1 MKKLVVALLAM
12 MGCSTRCDKN
22 KEAVKAMPENIFRGK
37 RVAEKSAGNDS
48 YNSSTKFTYDND
60 GHLILVNSFYKGELR
75 YEDILTYDNNKLTV
89 IKKNRGEI
97 VYETTYLINKK
108 GFVEFGVEF
117 YYEEDQ
123 GITTKYTTNYEFKYT
138 ADGYL
143 SEVKE
148 VEYAGTAGESIN
160 IIKYLYSA
168 SNLISRSEFYNG
180 EKTMDS
186 IYTVGTVIN
195 KDGAIY
201 TGDFECVLFYAGVLG
216 KTSKKLII
224 KEYCSDYYSAS
235 PAIFFDYYDYELDK
249 EGYVLKVKTKK
260 ETNDEWNVRDTY
272 TYN

>member
-1 MKKLVVALLAM
+1 M

-48 YNSSTKFTYDND
+48 YNSSTKFTYDKD
-60 GHLILVNSFYKGELR
+60 GHLVLVKSFYKGELR

-108 GFVEFGVEF
+108 GFVEFGIEF

-186 IYTVGTVIN
+186 IYTVGTVKN

-235 PAIFFDYYDYELDK
+235 PTVFFDYYDYELDK

-260 ETNDEWNVRDTY
+260 ETNDEWNVRETY

>member
-1 MKKLVVALLAM
+1 M
-12 MGCSTRCDKN
+12 MGCSTRYAKN
-22 KEAVKAMPENIFRGK
+22 EETVKVMPENILRGK
-37 RVAEKSAGNDS
+37 RVAEKNFDNDF
-48 YNSSTKFTYDND
+48 NSLTKFTYDKD
-60 GHLILVNSFYKGELR
+60 GHLVLVNSFCKGELR
-75 YEDILTYDNNKLTV
+75 YENILTYDNNKLTV
-89 IKKNRGEI
+89 IKKNRGKIE
-97 VYETTYLINKK
+97 YETIYLINKK

-123 GITTKYTTNYEFKYT
+123 GIITKYTTTYEFKYT

-148 VEYAGTAGESIN
+148 VEYSGTAGESIN

-168 SNLISRSEFYNG
+168 SNLISKSEFYNG
-180 EKTMDS
+180 EKTMDY
-186 IYTVGTVIN
+186 IYTVGTIIN

-216 KTSKKLII
+216 KTSKNLII
-224 KEYCSDYYSAS
+224 KEDCSDYYSAS
-235 PAIFFDYYDYELDK
+235 PSIFSDYYDYELDK

-260 ETNDEWNVRDTY
+260 ETNDKWNVRHTY